1 MSDSGISTLI
11 LVTASLLV
19 SVVVAGLLVELS
31 DVFSSDLTTIGGIV
45 SSQIRFEL
53 SIISNPEFVEDNG
66 DVTIHVQNTGA
77 EPINLGVLEDG
88 EATRLNV
95 FINGELQDPSNVT
108 LDVPDRSNPWRP
120 SEVIIIEFNSA
131 DITLQQGN
139 ENTIDVVV
147 NDNRDSI
154 DFFVPA

>member
-19 SVVVAGLLVELS
+19 AVVVAGLLVELS
-31 DVFSSDLTTIGGIV
+31 DVFSSDLTTIGGII

-95 FINGELQDPSNVT
+95 FVNGELQDPTSVT
-108 LDVPDRSNPWRP
+108 LDVAGRSNPWRP
-120 SEVIIIEFNSA
+120 SEVIIIEFDSS
-131 DITLQQGN
+131 DITLKQGD

-154 DFFVPA
+154 DFFVPN